1 MDTDEHDGNN
11 TNTDAL
17 SPEQD
22 DDASSSRVVVA
33 NSSNNSGTVTTNNR
47 ILLQQEY
54 LPVPSHNTLPTARRS
69 FTNSQYNNPIQGP
82 YSFLTQSQGTP
93 PIPRFL
99 FNSPNTAD
107 ATTPADSTTATTNTV
122 NKDSST
128 STTVGTLT
136 SSQGTSNRRSSSSSS
151 TSSTRVGNST
161 TARTASA
168 STNRQGTS
176 SSATTSNQEG
186 SSNQQCSTSG
196 SSSSSARQMR
206 KRATIPSDK
215 PVTTSR
221 NKKAKRVLI
230 KKNTRVCIKR
240 SALMQICSDQEQRNN
255 INTEYPNSALFYGTV
270 VGGRSNVGWD
280 VKFDDFPLTNNVIKK
295 ISRSRLTIVKP
306 GTEERRFDEKYI
318 MLMEEEDND
327 NTKQK
332 KKSLE
337 IQSEET
343 FCKQSDE
350 ELKSAQTYEC
360 NYDKDERTII
370 WRIRNDGDHITDDI
384 DFEQYKQNI
393 HSKPVIN
400 EKIDFVN
407 KSIHDNFFDVVW
419 PPLDGCAKRIDKYLS
434 DTRASYYRTCKN
446 EKIKFDGDNDHQLK
460 QCILLVI
467 AAGTETEVGMNL
479 WKAGSSGGRR
489 NYPDFGQYIPANVMR
504 AFLSAFPYMWSEE
517 KYWFVDKRD
526 VPWDMFLPTIDKWND
541 TQQQAFGD
549 FWAIILDESMVG
561 WRPKTTKLGGLP
573 NYTWEPRKPIQL
585 GTMLRNAA
593 ECIVGGIINNDPSMV
608 RELQTQKEYGEMTSL
623 VGTRS
628 MPIPAH
634 TAEVLRQVK
643 NSGLKRGGW
652 VGGDAW
658 FGSIQTAV
666 NTKLVHGVHSTFVIK
681 NNSTLFPM
689 NPLKAVLKARYGSN
703 ATGKWVVF
711 QSTISGVKLIAI
723 AYAWSAKGTSF
734 FISTMGNTNPSK
746 TLYRLQFEDDFGGT
760 SFKDIPR
767 PEIADFVYDFL
778 PIIDEHNRQRQR
790 LLNLEYQWPTKDCW
804 TRLGVSLIGFSVVN
818 LYRLYRNHDYEKYAG
833 YGILK
838 FSDMICGGL
847 LERKRTI
854 QSTPRAL
861 NQHLDLHTNLVRI
874 RNVDGST
881 TKRITNHKTRTGAI
895 GSAVQKSCWI
905 CRQYPH
911 PTKEGQKLYKMTSF
925 ECTKCGTPLCKEPR
939 EGRPYT
945 SCFHEHNNST
955 DNSVRCDGR
964 KKNKFKRKR
973 QAPLEAEA
981 REDERRDNVEAI

>member
-1 MDTDEHDGNN
+1 MDPPDTNGKNSNTTDSSTPDHDN
-11 TNTDAL
+11 TSN
-17 SPEQD
+17 
-22 DDASSSRVVVA
+22 ASSHQVEE
-33 NSSNNSGTVTTNNR
+33 TNDHPP
-47 ILLQQEY
+47 Q
-54 LPVPSHNTLPTARRS
+54 VPYHRTLPTTRLY
-69 FTNSQYNNPIQGP
+69 TNSQFSNPNQGP
-82 YSFLTQSQGTP
+82 YSFITQSQDIP
-93 PIPRFL
+93 PLPRFL
-99 FNSPNTAD
+99 YHSLNTND
-107 ATTPADSTTATTNTV
+107 TTNTSQ
-122 NKDSST
+122 NCST
-128 STTVGTLT
+128 NETPVD
-136 SSQGTSNRRSSSSSS
+136 QGTSNRRHSSSSGTSRSTRVSDSS
-151 TSSTRVGNST
+151 TSST
-161 TARTASA
+161 AQTASA
-168 STNRQGTS
+168 STTSTTQGTS
-176 SSATTSNQEG
+176 TSATTSSQG
-186 SSNQQCSTSG
+186 SSNQQCSSNN
-196 SSSSSARQMR
+196 SSSSSVIRTRRRTTA
-206 KRATIPSDK
+206 PSDK

-221 NKKAKRVLI
+221 NKKTKRVLI
-230 KKNTRVCIKR
+230 KKNTRVSIKR
-240 SALMQICSDQEQRNN
+240 SALMQICSNQEQRNS

-270 VGGRSNVGWD
+270 VGGRSNIGWD
-280 VKFDDFPLTNNVIKK
+280 VQFDDFPLANNIIKK
-295 ISRSRLTIVKP
+295 ISRSRLTIVKA
-306 GTEERRFDEKYI
+306 GTEEKRFDEKYI
-318 MLMEEEDND
+318 ALLEEEENEDM
-327 NTKQK
+327 KQK

-337 IQSEET
+337 VQSEQE
-343 FCKQSDE
+343 FCKQTDE
-350 ELKSAQTYEC
+350 ELKTARTYEC
-360 NYDKDERTII
+360 KYNKDERTII
-370 WRIRNDGDHITDDI
+370 WRIRNDGEHITDDTV
-384 DFEQYKQNI
+384 FEEYKEQI
-393 HSKPVIN
+393 HSKAVIN

-419 PPLDGCAKRIDKYLS
+419 PPLEGCAKRIDKYLG
-434 DTRASYYRTCKN
+434 DRRASYYQTCRH
-446 EKIKFDGDNDHQLK
+446 ERIKFDGDNDHQLK

-467 AAGTETEVGMNL
+467 AAATETEVGMNL

-489 NYPDFGQYIPANVMR
+489 DYPDFGQYIPANVMR

-526 VPWDMFLPTIDKWND
+526 IPWDMFLPTIDKWND
-541 TQQQAFGD
+541 TQQQAFGE

-585 GTMLRNAA
+585 GTLLRNAA
-593 ECIVGGIINNDPSMV
+593 ECIVGGILNNDPSMV
-608 RELQTQKEYGEMTSL
+608 RELQTQKEYGDMISL
-623 VGTRS
+623 IGNGGST
-628 MPIPAH
+628 PIPAH

-689 NPLKAVLKARYGSN
+689 SPLKAVLKARYGSN

-711 QSTISGVKLIAI
+711 QTTISGVKLIAL

-746 TLYRLQFEDDFGGT
+746 TLYRSRFEDDFGGT

-767 PEIADFVYDFL
+767 PEIADFIYDFL
-778 PIIDEHNRQRQR
+778 PIIDEHNKQRQR

-818 LYRLYRNHDYEKYAG
+818 LYRLYRNHNYDKYSG

-847 LERKRTI
+847 VKRKRTI
-854 QSTPRAL
+854 QATPAAL
-861 NQHLDLHTNLVRI
+861 NLNLDLRTNLVRI
-874 RNVDGST
+874 RNEDGLT
-881 TKRITNHKTRTGAI
+881 TKRIKNHRTRPGAV

-925 ECTKCGTPLCKEPR
+925 ECVKCGTPLCREPR
-939 EGRPYT
+939 EGRPYM

-955 DNSVRCDGR
+955 DNSVRCNGV

-973 QAPLEAEA
+973 QVSLEPEA
-981 REDERRDNVEAI
+981 GEDEKHDDTFSI